1 MSNVVDAHPSPTAI
15 AHIADPTDR
24 ESRGLPPLP
33 SRWEGGFAALT
44 LTGYLAPVLGQVV
57 AVLAYQLLPLAAGS
71 SPATP
76 AVPVAAL
83 GIAAGVTIIVWAL
96 EFLLLAPMMASPTA
110 LPRFYRELMARYQHV
125 RDRWEVLGSS
135 AQPVERKEAE
145 TQLDW
150 ERRALI
156 GEDSRAGLPWAS
168 ADGYVSVLRS
178 VHRVEEALILIEPCE
193 RVLSDAEYDQLS
205 LTHSTLD
212 TRDDLLTDIKAAT
225 DDLSAAAAQADQS
238 RERQARDKL
247 RVVRYAID
255 TFRDDARDGVIR
267 ARNQLLQLMFVVSAL
282 TFLLFG
288 LAEVFGVPAV
298 CLISVAAL
306 YLVGAM
312 VGCFNRLRIGAQQ
325 TSAEEDFG
333 LYQARLMAT
342 LLMSGLAAIGGVF
355 LVAALPV
362 LTPIAGVTPQVPALS
377 KIFDLSSNTTS
388 LLYAAVFGLVP
399 ETVTKLLTGTAD
411 KLQTDLLASR
421 PANSK
426 TS

>member
-1 MSNVVDAHPSPTAI
+1 MSNVVDAHPGPTAI

-24 ESRGLPPLP
+24 ESRDLPPLP
-33 SRWEGGFAALT
+33 ARWEGGFAALT

-57 AVLAYQLLPLAAGS
+57 AVLAYQLLPLEAGS

-76 AVPVAAL
+76 QAPVAAL

-96 EFLLLAPMMASPTA
+96 EFLLLAPMMRSPTA

-125 RDRWEVLGSS
+125 RDRWEVLGPS
-135 AQPVERKEAE
+135 AQPVEAKEAK
-145 TQLDW
+145 TQLEW
-150 ERRALI
+150 QRRALI

-178 VHRVEEALILIEPCE
+178 VHRVEEALILIEPRE

-225 DDLSAAAAQADQS
+225 DDLSAAATQGDQS
-238 RERQARDKL
+238 RERQARDNL